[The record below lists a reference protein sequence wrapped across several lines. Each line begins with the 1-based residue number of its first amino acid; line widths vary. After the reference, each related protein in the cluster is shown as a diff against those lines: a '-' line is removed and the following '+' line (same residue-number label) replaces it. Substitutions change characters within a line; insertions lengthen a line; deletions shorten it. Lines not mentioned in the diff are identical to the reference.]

1 MQPATQQA
9 TQWDIFFQMRED
21 GRRMGSLIHLFSG
34 ISRNAAGLKLGTTYM
49 LVLIC
54 VSPGS
59 EQSGSYEFFGASRL
73 LTTALGRLLPNL
85 IRVLSN

>member
-1 MQPATQQA
+1 MQPAMQQA
-9 TQWDIFFQMRED
+9 TQRDHFLSNERD
-21 GRRMGSLIHLFSG
+21 GKGMGSLIHMFSG
-34 ISRNAAGLKLGTTYM
+34 ISRNEAGLKLGTTYM

-54 VSPGS
+54 VLPGS
-59 EQSGSYEFFGASRL
+59 ERSGSHEFFGASRL